1 MHKILYLRD
10 RNILITQGQLRLR
23 EQGIKLQKMHYS
35 VRYSHSKSSKD
46 GRWIKKRF
54 NWKCMHV

>member
-54 NWKCMHV
+54 N